1 VSILVVAL
9 LAAQG
14 VAAAPEE
21 SLARAIDRVVDRPV
35 FASALWGVEIRS
47 LRNGRV
53 LYARNAEKN
62 LRPAST
68 LKLVVSAAALDAFG
82 ADARFRTTVET
93 AGRLDGR
100 GRILG
105 DVYLVGRGDPDLSAR
120 FSPGRPTAAFE
131 ELAEA
136 LRAAGVRR
144 IEGRLVGHEGA
155 FTGERRGA
163 DWGWEDLVWW
173 YGAEVSALSFN
184 DNAADLRLLPG
195 ERPGDPAVLETS
207 PVTAYYSVVS
217 TVTTTAAGIKAEL
230 KLERDL
236 GSSRIRLSGTIPI
249 GDSWE
254 GRPALEDPARYA
266 ITVFREVLET
276 RGIRVM
282 GDVATTSEPL
292 PAGVRTLAA
301 HDSPPLAEILK
312 VVNKESQNLHT
323 EMLLRLVGLK
333 ARGEGSVVAGHDAA
347 RDFLGRIGVKTETW
361 GLQDGSGLS
370 RSDVV
375 DAHGL
380 AELVAAMDRHPQATA
395 FRDSLA
401 VMGIDGTLKDRM
413 RGTPAQGKVLA
424 KTGTLRL
431 GNGLAGYLTAA
442 SGERVAFAIL
452 VNNHTAPSRE
462 AVAAI
467 DEIIRMLVA
476 R

>member
-1 VSILVVAL
+1 VSVLLAAF

-14 VAAAPEE
+14 ASAPAED
-21 SLARAIDRVVDRPV
+21 SLARAIDRVIERPA

-47 LRNGRV
+47 LRSGRV

-68 LKLVVSAAALDAFG
+68 LKLVASAAALDAYG

-120 FSPGRPTAAFE
+120 LTPGRPTAAFE
-131 ELAEA
+131 EMAEA

-144 IEGRLVGHEGA
+144 IEGRFVGHEGA
-155 FTGERRGA
+155 FTGERRGS

-195 ERPGDPAVLETS
+195 ERPGDPAVLEMS

-217 TVTTTAAGIKAEL
+217 TVTTTPAGIKAEL

-266 ITVFREVLET
+266 ATVFREVLEA

-282 GDVATTSEPL
+282 GDVATTGDPL

-301 HDSPPLAEILK
+301 HDSPPLSEIVK

-333 ARGEGSVVAGHDAA
+333 ARGEGSVAAGHDGV
-347 RDFLGRIGVKTETW
+347 RDFLGRIGVKTGTW

-380 AELVAAMDRHPQATA
+380 TELVAAMDRHPQAAA
-395 FRDSLA
+395 FRESLA
-401 VMGIDGTLKDRM
+401 VMGVDGTLKDRM

-442 SGERVAFAIL
+442 SGERLAFAIL

-467 DEIIRMLVA
+467 DEIVRVLVA